1 MALEATAD
9 EPAPPDAVT
18 VIITVLSIELIR
30 QDKLEALAT
39 VELNVSGV
47 VIEMQVT
54 VLARHDGA
62 GLACSVPPFIHPDT
76 GRRPAVKLPAD
87 LWRAVSDEVLAALA
101 ETRGNAE

>member
-1 MALEATAD
+1 MAPGETAG

-39 VELNVSGV
+39 VELNVSDV
-47 VIEMQVT
+47 VEMQVM

-62 GLACSVPPFIHPDT
+62 GLACSVPPFIQPCQ
-76 GRRPAVKLPAD
+76 GPSACREAAARLVASRIRRGLGG
-87 LWRAVSDEVLAALA
+87 SC
-101 ETRGNAE
+101 

>member
-1 MALEATAD
+1 MAPWETAG

-18 VIITVLSIELIR
+18 VIVTVLSIELIR

-54 VLARHDGA
+54 VLVRNDGA

-76 GRRPAVKLPAD
+76 GRRPAVKLPPD
-87 LWRAVSDEVLAALA
+87 LWRAVCDEVLAAVA
-101 ETRGNAE
+101 DGV